1 MKIKNINV
9 AIIGL
14 GQIGSRLYKEILSK
28 KKDIKLKTGKSINI
42 LAISAKNAKKK
53 RSFKFNKKIFFK
65 NPLDISKD
73 KRIDIIFELIGFA
86 DGISKKIVETALKNK
101 KHVVT
106 AIKL

>member
-1 MKIKNINV
+1 MTIKNINV
-9 AIIGL
+9 GIIGL

-28 KKDIKLKTGKSINI
+28 KKDIKLKTGKNVNI

-73 KRIDIIFELIGFA
+73 KRIDIIFELIGFG
-86 DGISKKIVETALKNK
+86 DGSDCEIGDQIIYDLEK
-101 KHVVT
+101 
-106 AIKL
+106 